1 MNTGDTMSFAL
12 TISYNFNHKIS
23 HFAGLYFISACSFL
37 SLCIYLSFLLHH
49 RVGFRNS
56 VNSAE
61 DAKSEVMKLFQE
73 SWERDN
79 GYFFTDDLPPT
90 TNYAQDILRNK

>member
-1 MNTGDTMSFAL
+1 MNNNN
-12 TISYNFNHKIS
+12 TISIAKY
-23 HFAGLYFISACSFL
+23 YDT
-37 SLCIYLSFLLHH
+37 H

-73 SWERDN
+73 CWERDN
-79 GYFFTDDLPPT
+79 GYFFTDDMPPT

>member
-1 MNTGDTMSFAL
+1 MIFL
-12 TISYNFNHKIS
+12 FSYF
-23 HFAGLYFISACSFL
+23 FVFFVFL
-37 SLCIYLSFLLHH
+37 FLNS
-49 RVGFRNS
+49 RVGFRNP

-79 GYFFTDDLPPT
+79 GYFFTDELPPT

>member
-1 MNTGDTMSFAL
+1 MWVKHTKVL
-12 TISYNFNHKIS
+12 IHKIPLIL
-23 HFAGLYFISACSFL
+23 FLYS
-37 SLCIYLSFLLHH
+37 
-49 RVGFRNS
+49 VGFRNS

-79 GYFFTDDLPPT
+79 GYFHTDDLPPT